1 MINLG
6 EFEEDMRLQNLS
18 ERTIKEYLHVLKK
31 LPAQKKAQRTYLSK
45 HTDNS
50 MLIRAYRKYLKFQ
63 RKEGLISGEELL
75 AQLDTFKLPK
85 RRGQTQNGKWLP
97 QDQWEELVA
106 NGSSR
111 SAKMAIWLG
120 LSFGLRLGEIINL
133 RVDDIDLT
141 NNKVLIQQR
150 KEDQKKQQI
159 YWHPKHFRERFIP
172 MTPDQNKILE
182 RWISERPQLTHP
194 YLVYSVHNKQVAE
207 RTLQRWVEKAS
218 NKKLKTHDLRRSF
231 AKVLYFQSKKNLKL
245 VQITLG
251 HSNISTTSTY
261 LGLEEEEIQQ
271 EYIKAM
277 G

>member
-1 MINLG
+1 MIDL
-6 EFEEDMRLQNLS
+6 EFEEDLRLQNLS

-31 LPAQKKAQRTYLSK
+31 LPAQKKAQKTYLSK

-63 RKEGLISGEELL
+63 RKQGVISGEELL
-75 AQLDTFKLPK
+75 DQLDTFRLPK
-85 RRGQTQNGKWLP
+85 HRGTSQNGKWLP
-97 QDQWEELVA
+97 FEQWEELVA

-120 LSFGLRLGEIINL
+120 LQFGLRLGEIINL
-133 RVDDIDLT
+133 RVNDIDLT
-141 NNKVLIQQR
+141 NNKVLIQQHKKDDK
-150 KEDQKKQQI
+150 KEQV
-159 YWHPKHFRERFIP
+159 YWHPKHFRDRFIP
-172 MTPDQNKILE
+172 MTPEQHEVLE
-182 RWISERPQLTHP
+182 RWISERPPLTHP
-194 YLVYSVHNKQVAE
+194 YLVYSVHNKQVTE
-207 RTLQRWVEKAS
+207 RTLQRWVSKAS
-218 NKKLKTHDLRRSF
+218 NKTLKTHDLRRSY
-231 AKVLYFQSKKNLKL
+231 AKVLYFKSKKNLKL

-271 EYIKAM
+271 EFVKAM